1 MTNCWSLNSSTRVKE
16 SVTDYKLLKEWIIN
30 ELKRA
35 HVDWSSFQKQS
46 SVFQTI
52 LTCLAI
58 KIMLYTCLVI
68 IKFISQNM
76 FEKSYSGVIAYPE
89 VYWASFQTL
98 MTQLFC
104 KNSYTIVIV
113 GEPCIHFFVE
123 YVTIYII
130 YYICLYYL
138 YIYYKSYYLYNIF
151 IILNSWLSC
160 INFWHRIMLMKDK
173 QPLKPLKYL

>member
-52 LTCLAI
+52 LICLAI

-76 FEKSYSGVIAYPE
+76 FEKSYWGVIAYPE
-89 VYWASFQTL
+89 VYWANFQTL

-130 YYICLYYL
+130 YYIYT
-138 YIYYKSYYLYNIF
+138 YIICIYITNLIIF
-151 IILNSWLSC
+151 IIFL
-160 INFWHRIMLMKDK
+160 
-173 QPLKPLKYL
+173 

>member
-16 SVTDYKLLKEWIIN
+16 SVTDHKLLKEWIIN

-46 SVFQTI
+46 SVFQTVLI
-52 LTCLAI
+52 CLAI
-58 KIMLYTCLVI
+58 KIMLYTFLVI

-76 FEKSYSGVIAYPE
+76 FEKSYWGVIAYPE

-130 YYICLYYL
+130 YYIYT
-138 YIYYKSYYLYNIF
+138 YIICIYITNLIIF
-151 IILNSWLSC
+151 IIFL
-160 INFWHRIMLMKDK
+160 
-173 QPLKPLKYL
+173 

>member
-46 SVFQTI
+46 SVFQTVLI
-52 LTCLAI
+52 CLAI

-76 FEKSYSGVIAYPE
+76 FEKSYWGVIAYPE

-130 YYICLYYL
+130 YYIYT
-138 YIYYKSYYLYNIF
+138 YIICIYITNLIIF
-151 IILNSWLSC
+151 IIFL
-160 INFWHRIMLMKDK
+160 
-173 QPLKPLKYL
+173 

>member
-1 MTNCWSLNSSTRVKE
+1 MTNCWSLNPSARVKE

-76 FEKSYSGVIAYPE
+76 FEKSYWGVIAYPG
-89 VYWASFQTL
+89 SFQTL

-130 YYICLYYL
+130 YYIYT
-138 YIYYKSYYLYNIF
+138 YIICIYITNLIIF
-151 IILNSWLSC
+151 IIFL
-160 INFWHRIMLMKDK
+160 
-173 QPLKPLKYL
+173 